1 MRRPKAKVT
10 PIIKAVVH
18 APIYCFPQLVLL
30 CNGSTSGFGPLSLGS
45 NPKGT
50 SMKIYILVFL
60 FQVMFNIFKTLE
72 IKYTYEHRVKELMLN
87 SIWINLVSL
96 GSMYFAIDSLL
107 KGNWSV
113 IIVYI
118 AGSVVG
124 KWVAM
129 EKINDYREKLFRLF
143 KKNRHVL

>member
-1 MRRPKAKVT
+1 
-10 PIIKAVVH
+10 
-18 APIYCFPQLVLL
+18 
-30 CNGSTSGFGPLSLGS
+30 
-45 NPKGT
+45 
-50 SMKIYILVFL
+50 
-60 FQVMFNIFKTLE
+60 
-72 IKYTYEHRVKELMLN
+72 MLN

-118 AGSVVG
+118 AGSVMG

-129 EKINDYREKLFRLF
+129 EKISDYKEKLFRFL
-143 KKNRHVL
+143 NRNREIL